1 MKNKLISYT
10 SKIAFLTV
18 LIAGYQ
24 LPNPGLQN
32 IAVAY
37 AQLTFFASVIVLLA
51 ILSAIDQKKPIKK
64 FTNKPK
70 LTVPLNIA
78 TSLYFI
84 YNEAI
89 VTGIAFLFA
98 TLFLYI
104 ANQMILDQKDEE
116 PEVAQ

>member
-1 MKNKLISYT
+1 MKPNLTSHLIKLIFT
-10 SKIAFLTV
+10 TI

-78 TSLYFI
+78 TSLYFV

-89 VTGIAFLFA
+89 VTGVMFLFA
-98 TLFLYI
+98 TFLLYT
-104 ANQMILDQKDEE
+104 ANKLMLGQKDEE
-116 PEVAQ
+116 